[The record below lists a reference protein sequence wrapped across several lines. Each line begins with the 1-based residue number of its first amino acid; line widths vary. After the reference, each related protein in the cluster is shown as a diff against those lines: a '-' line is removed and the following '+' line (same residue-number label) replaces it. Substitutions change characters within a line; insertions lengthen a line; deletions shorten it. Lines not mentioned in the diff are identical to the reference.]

1 MPSILGIF
9 SPSGTLTWKFAQTIL
24 QLYSKRHQLP
34 RSSCRGA
41 SRFLPP
47 DYSRNTVCPFLLP
60 CVNILPYP
68 YWVPASPIWFCIL
81 HISPADCT
89 SATLGWHKIYSIYF
103 QTDWDLD
110 SSRPFHL
117 DFCLRN
123 LAAVRGR
130 NACFSGIQGESS
142 PNHRDLVVLRVPRCY
157 ASLVFSEAWPN
168 LDRQSIFLVV
178 SSGHLNS
185 FGNHDISQ
193 TSLVIGKLCK
203 FLPYNDFFFAV
214 NLSTQNYL

>member
-1 MPSILGIF
+1 MLAFLAFKENSHP
-9 SPSGTLTWKFAQTIL
+9 TIEIW
-24 QLYSKRHQLP
+24 LYY
-34 RSSCRGA
+34 G
-41 SRFLPP
+41 F
-47 DYSRNTVCPFLLP
+47 
-60 CVNILPYP
+60 
-68 YWVPASPIWFCIL
+68 
-81 HISPADCT
+81 
-89 SATLGWHKIYSIYF
+89 
-103 QTDWDLD
+103 
-110 SSRPFHL
+110 
-117 DFCLRN
+117 
-123 LAAVRGR
+123 
-130 NACFSGIQGESS
+130 
-142 PNHRDLVVLRVPRCY
+142 VPRCY